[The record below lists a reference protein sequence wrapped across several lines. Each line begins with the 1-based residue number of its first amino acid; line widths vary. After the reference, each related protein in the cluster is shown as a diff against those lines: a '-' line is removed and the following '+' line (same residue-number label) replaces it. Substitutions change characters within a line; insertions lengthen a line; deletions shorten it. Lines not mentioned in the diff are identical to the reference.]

1 MSGASSSANTQ
12 SKLKSSIFEKDDVT
26 DMMLRSKRSDIEAA
40 SPSLDDIYTFIHRP
54 ASTSSLFRRRP
65 ESASLLSNELFDEL
79 TATETSDVISS
90 DVTTSEGGEE
100 QRDNNGG
107 GMKGIMSELK
117 ASKHHKLTR
126 SDIRQLAKK
135 AVILATLK
143 KLKDAKGGSPSANS
157 KISSTK
163 PSSSTSNSKQ
173 NTKSNNKKHN
183 SKKTSNS
190 NNKRNK
196 KKHHSSEKHSHVS
209 ASTAETVTTTD
220 GNGGNEF
227 SEDLSSH
234 SPSKKS
240 EDVLTD
246 NDPALSVTDSSP
258 SDISKKSNI
267 GKLDDSVASMFDEQ
281 TDSSSDA
288 TKATVTSP
296 VSFSSSGKTQL
307 VEKVKS
313 LRSFLAKAD
322 STIIP
327 LKFLPDLPSGL
338 RMIGWKEMIDKKKKQ
353 LNELEATVGTVD
365 DAASVSVETNT
376 NTNKPSAASVSLNID
391 VDDPLSSP
399 GAAKASVS
407 ADSSSPLG
415 DLTDL
420 TGDKKSED
428 PISLQ
433 HIGYLQRHI
442 KGARSLR
449 KLIAR
454 TLVGHCKSTGKRIFE
469 AFVAMDKALARAQ
482 TIATVI
488 GKKFN
493 IDIDRIDALVGDK
506 EDQVVETFLKD
517 IFTKI

>member
-1 MSGASSSANTQ
+1 MIESNSEEDLMSGASSVAVATTDH
-12 SKLKSSIFEKDDVT
+12 KATKSVGETTHSDDNDI
-26 DMMLRSKRSDIEAA
+26 DMMFRSKRETDF
-40 SPSLDDIYTFIHRP
+40 PSFDDIYTFI
-54 ASTSSLFRRRP
+54 RRP
-65 ESASLLSNELFDEL
+65 VSAASLSNELFDEL
-79 TATETSDVISS
+79 TATETASDVISNT
-90 DVTTSEGGEE
+90 DVSSNDGDGTDKHDGEGT
-100 QRDNNGG
+100 

-143 KLKDAKGGSPSANS
+143 KLKEEKSS
-157 KISSTK
+157 KASNNKSSTK
-163 PSSSTSNSKQ
+163 STVAKASSKSSKKH
-173 NTKSNNKKHN
+173 NINNNNNNKK
-183 SKKTSNS
+183 SN
-190 NNKRNK
+190 KHNK
-196 KKHHSSEKHSHVS
+196 KKHHTDKHSQVS
-209 ASTAETVTTTD
+209 TDASSSSDTSDSNVVPVKD
-220 GNGGNEF
+220 GNEM

-234 SPSKKS
+234 SSKKS
-240 EDVLTD
+240 DDDVLTD
-246 NDPALSVTDSSP
+246 NDPALTDTSG
-258 SDISKKSNI
+258 SDSIAKKSNI
-267 GKLDDSVASMFDEQ
+267 GKADDSVANMFDESS
-281 TDSSSDA
+281 DSSKGAS
-288 TKATVTSP
+288 T
-296 VSFSSSGKTQL
+296 SSSMGGGKTQL
-307 VEKVKS
+307 LSDKVKS
-313 LRSFLAKAD
+313 LRSFLVKAD
-322 STIIP
+322 PSIIP

-353 LNELEATVGTVD
+353 LNELEATVGTVED
-365 DAASVSVETNT
+365 TTSAESNS
-376 NTNKPSAASVSLNID
+376 KPVSLNID
-391 VDDPLSSP
+391 VDDPLS
-399 GAAKASVS
+399 GKTAASDS
-407 ADSSSPLG
+407 SSSSPLG
-415 DLTDL
+415 DLTEL